1 MCQHTGNW
9 PKWDGLLK
17 TMILKIQYRASLVG
31 IRQPCQ
37 LPYLQL
43 ALFIDTA
50 LEHTDL
56 EASQR
61 LSSNALKEFPTN
73 ILAWAELNEVQNNCL

>member
-1 MCQHTGNW
+1 
-9 PKWDGLLK
+9 
-17 TMILKIQYRASLVG
+17 MILKVQYRAALVG
-31 IRQPCQ
+31 IRQPYQ

-61 LSSNALKEFPTN
+61 LSSNALKKLPTN
-73 ILAWAELNEVQNNCL
+73 IMGWAELNEIQKNCF